1 MGAITPDGSTLIV
14 HSYETQEIVK
24 IALATNTASAP
35 FAIGLDYPYQL
46 CVTSDS
52 KTVYVPGYDAGYTSV
67 VDIASLTETDRLL
80 DDGGP
85 LSCALGTDGTLYI
98 GDYDIGAIRMYA
110 PDGRSLLSAEGLVD
124 DMYGIGLTCNSVI
137 LGDYQNTG
145 YVILDRATLAQ
156 TGTIASDVYT
166 YMMAVTADA
175 KTTWVGG
182 YAAEFGLQKVTE
194 DNCPVALP
202 DTGASQALVITLA
215 SVGGGLLVLGIVAM
229 IIVRRRNPKN

>member
-24 IALATNTASAP
+24 IALATNAVSAP

-85 LSCALGTDGTLYI
+85 LSCALGADDTLYI

-110 PDGRSLLSAEGLVD
+110 PDGRSLLSEEGLVEGVA
-124 DMYGIGLTCNSVI
+124 GIGLTCGSVI
-137 LGDYQNTG
+137 VGDYQNTG

-166 YMMAVTADA
+166 YMMTTTRDA
-175 KTTWVGG
+175 TTTWVGG
-182 YAAEFGLQKVTE
+182 YYSG
-194 DNCPVALP
+194 
-202 DTGASQALVITLA
+202 
-215 SVGGGLLVLGIVAM
+215 
-229 IIVRRRNPKN
+229 